1 MKNISSL
8 SLWKTTGDTRKA
20 DNLNRT
26 TGHPI
31 DSNLGFVESYPS
43 VDLSHPPGELSTVGR
58 FGKDGNPAISI
69 EIGCCLLHVLYS
81 QDFNDEMTWFT

>member
-31 DSNLGFVESYPS
+31 DSNLGFVGYNPT
-43 VDLSHPPGELSTVGR
+43 VDISHPPGELSTVGR